1 MLLPALN
8 AARESARRAT
18 CVSNLKQLGLG
29 IKVYANK
36 LAWEGWYPNAGTDG
50 AAANLKLLMLMK
62 TSTEGGLYICP
73 SATGYT
79 KYTGPVNGSELAD
92 TNVSYVYARGLSES
106 SAADSAVIADSPN
119 NHTDAGNA
127 LFVDGHAQLF
137 DTIDT
142 TAWTTF
148 IPNYSDMK

>member
-29 IKVYANK
+29 IKMYANK
-36 LAWEGWYPNAGTDG
+36 LAWEGWYPNAGEDG
-50 AAANLKLLMLMK
+50 AAANLRLLPLMK
-62 TSTEGGLYICP
+62 LSTEGGLYICP
-73 SATGYT
+73 SATGVT
-79 KYTGPVNGSELAD
+79 KLSGDAVDLTKD
-92 TNVSYVYARGLSES
+92 NVSYVYARGLSES
-106 SAADSAVIADSPN
+106 SAADSAVLADSTN

-137 DTIDT
+137 DTVGET
-142 TAWTTF
+142 EWTDF
-148 IPNYSDMK
+148 IPNYSSMK